1 MKKHILLGI
10 LAIFAFACEEGIDPI
25 SKVAP
30 GQDETAPVVSIR
42 YPGEGAQI
50 RVKEDITSVKIEL
63 DVKDD
68 IEIGKVVLFLDDV
81 KLAEYSD
88 FKDYRHAVESFVY
101 NQLTNGA
108 HTIKVEAVDLTGK
121 SASAIAHFSKTAPY
135 KPLFGEMF
143 YLPFDG
149 DYLELVSIQEVGR
162 IGSPAFADGKIGK
175 AYAGAPDSYLT
186 FKTAD
191 IVPALGSE
199 FSAAFWYKLNTS
211 PDRAGL
217 LTISPNIDGDA
228 DRKDGIRL
236 FREGSATSQ
245 TIKLNAGNGAADSW
259 FDGGAAASIDAT
271 AGWTHI
277 AFTVSPTEG
286 VIYLNGEIVS
296 QGAFTGVSWANCDWI
311 SIGSGAPTFTVWS
324 HFSDNSLF
332 DELRLF
338 NKALTQEEV
347 RTLMNAQ

>member
-1 MKKHILLGI
+1 MKKYILLGI

-25 SKVAP
+25 SKVTP
-30 GQDETAPVVSIR
+30 GQDETAPVVTIR

-50 RVKEDITSVKIEL
+50 RVREDITSIKIEL

-68 IEIGKVVLFLDDV
+68 IEIGKVVLYLDNA
-81 KLAEYSD
+81 KLKEYSD
-88 FKDYRHAVESFVY
+88 FKDYRHAAESFVY
-101 NQLTNGA
+101 DQLTNGA
-108 HTIKVEAVDLTGK
+108 HTIKVEASDLSGK
-121 SASAIAHFSKTAPY
+121 TASATANFSKTAPY
-135 KPLFGEMF
+135 RPLYGEMF
-143 YLPFDG
+143 YMPFDG
-149 DYLELVSIQEVGR
+149 DYLELVSILEAGKT
-162 IGSPAFADGKIGK
+162 GSGAFADGKIGK

-217 LTISPNIDGDA
+217 LTISPTIDGDA

-245 TIKLNAGNGAADSW
+245 TIKLNAGNGSADTW
-259 FDGGAAASIDAT
+259 FDGGAAAAIAST

-277 AFTVSPTEG
+277 AVSISTTEG
-286 VIYLNGEIVS
+286 VIYLNGEVVS
-296 QGAFTGVSWANCDWI
+296 RGAFSGVSWANCSWI
-311 SIGSGAPTFTVWS
+311 SIASGAPTFTVWN
-324 HFSDNSLF
+324 HLSDNSLY